1 MTIGV
6 MIAIGA
12 AGLCAIANGIGSA
25 IGVQKGGQAAA
36 GVLSENPD
44 LFGRL
49 LILQALPGTQGIY
62 GFLVAV
68 LIMVRV
74 GLLGGEGVA
83 QISEMQG
90 WSVFAATL
98 PLTIVGPLSAIAQ
111 AKVAVSAIYLTAKQ
125 NDAST
130 KGMTLTAMVETY
142 AILALLVSILLLFGL
157 DLTVVPV
164 I

>member
-6 MIAIGA
+6 MIAIAA

-44 LFGRL
+44 LFGKL

-68 LIMVRV
+68 LIMVRI
-74 GLLGGEGVA
+74 GLLGGAPVELT
-83 QISEMQG
+83 EMQG
-90 WSVFAATL
+90 WAILGTTL
-98 PLTIVGPLSAIAQ
+98 PMTIVGPLSAIAQ
-111 AKVAVSAIYLTAKQ
+111 AKVGVSAIYLTAKQ

-142 AILALLVSILLLFGL
+142 AILALLASILLLFGL
-157 DLTVVPV
+157 QF
-164 I
+164 